1 MIPLIQ
7 AIWEYG
13 GVLIAI
19 PTVLVILFVFGAV
32 GGWLFDI
39 DGHDRMPYS

>member
-1 MIPLIQ
+1 MIPLIHAVWSFGGYLFVIPLVL
-7 AIWEYG
+7 AIM
-13 GVLIAI
+13 
-19 PTVLVILFVFGAV
+19 FVFGAV

>member
-7 AIWEYG
+7 AIWNYG
-13 GVLIAI
+13 GYLLIIPAI
-19 PTVLVILFVFGAV
+19 LAIGFVYGAV